1 MLSTI
6 ESTIG
11 TVTALVSILGVIALV
26 VAGIGVMN
34 IMLVSVRERT
44 REIGTRKALGAQPA
58 AILNQFMVEAV
69 LVCGGGGLAGVG
81 LAAAVIAVVA
91 EVTGW
96 PRLIAPSTVRLALL
110 LALGTGL
117 VFGLLPASRAA
128 RLPPVEALRHE

>member
-1 MLSTI
+1 M
-6 ESTIG
+6 
-11 TVTALVSILGVIALV
+11 

-69 LVCGGGGLAGVG
+69 LVCGGGGLAGIG
-81 LAAAVIAVVA
+81 LAAVVIAVVA

-96 PRLIAPSTVRLALL
+96 PRLISPASVRLAFL

>member
-1 MLSTI
+1 
-6 ESTIG
+6 
-11 TVTALVSILGVIALV
+11 
-26 VAGIGVMN
+26 
-34 IMLVSVRERT
+34 
-44 REIGTRKALGAQPA
+44 
-58 AILNQFMVEAV
+58 MVEAV

-81 LAAAVIAVVA
+81 LAAVVIAVVA